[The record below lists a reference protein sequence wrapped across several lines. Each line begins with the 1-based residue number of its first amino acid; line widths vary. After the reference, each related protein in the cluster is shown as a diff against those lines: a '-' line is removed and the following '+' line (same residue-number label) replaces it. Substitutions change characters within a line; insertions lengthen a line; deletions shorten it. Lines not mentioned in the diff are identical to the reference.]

1 MKTLSVWCETCDE
14 PIVATWKIKQH
25 IPCWMNKTISDKHTL
40 VEVTCREED
49 MSYVE
54 YTLAPYV

>member
-14 PIVATWKIKQH
+14 LIVATWKIEQH
-25 IPCWMNKTISDKHTL
+25 IPCWVSKTTSGKHTL

-49 MSYVE
+49 MAYVE
-54 YTLAPYV
+54 RTLAPYV